1 MASFTARH
9 DFDHPPAEVAGAMT
23 DPEFVASLRLPDL
36 EAPEVVEHHRDGSG
50 SSIRAR
56 FRFTGRLD
64 PIARRIL
71 GNDRISW
78 VQELHVDAANGHG
91 TLAVIPDVHPDR
103 MKFAG
108 GYDLEETVHG
118 TVRKMRGELSIKVP
132 VISRCAEQ
140 HILPGLLRRIDL
152 EADAL
157 RDWLAR
163 AQR

>member
-9 DFDHPPAEVAGAMT
+9 EFDNPAADVAAAMT

-36 EAPEVVEHHRDGSG
+36 DAPEVVEHRDDGDG
-50 SSIRAR
+50 ATIRAR
-56 FRFTGRLD
+56 FHFVGHLD

-71 GNDRISW
+71 GNNRISW
-78 VQELHVDAANGHG
+78 VQELHVDATKTHG
-91 TLAVIPDVHPDR
+91 TLAVIPDAHPDR
-103 MKFAG
+103 MKFVGGFDLDPSAG
-108 GYDLEETVHG
+108 G
-118 TVRKMRGELSIKVP
+118 TVRNMRGELSIKVP
-132 VISRCAEQ
+132 LISKRAEQ

-163 AQR
+163 KER